1 MPATGG
7 TMKLEP
13 AWLLGLLLIAGRA
26 PAETA
31 QAPTDDQMLRAC
43 AEEAQRSDD
52 PVGRSMRCLREA
64 RERVQHLLDDT
75 YYRLNRSLPPAQR
88 EKLVASQ
95 VAWSRYY
102 DAQTELTMAR
112 GLELDNVTEYLR
124 IRMMWFRLE
133 ELNAQ
138 NRITSAISERGE

>member
-1 MPATGG
+1 
-7 TMKLEP
+7 MKLEP
-13 AWLLGLLLIAGRA
+13 IWLLGLLLIAGRA
-26 PAETA
+26 SAETA
-31 QAPTDDQMLRAC
+31 QAPTDQDVLRAC
-43 AEEAQRSDD
+43 AKEAHGSAD
-52 PVGRSMRCLREA
+52 PISHNMRCLREA
-64 RERVQHLLDDT
+64 RERIQRQLDDT

-112 GLELDNVTEYLR
+112 VQDMDSVTEYLR
-124 IRMMWFRLE
+124 IRMMSFRLD

-138 NRITSAISERGE
+138 NLITQLGSEGRK